1 MNIRSLQLK
10 LANPAFAIKLALVN
24 LTLCLGLSLT
34 SPQALANEIKLPRL
48 GDTVSGIVSK
58 RQEYELGRTWLKAFR
73 SRVREH
79 DDPLMQQYLEQLL
92 YDLATYSDLED
103 PRLELVIVNNASMN
117 AFAVPG
123 GVVGFH
129 TGVFA
134 FAENED
140 QMASVLAHELAH
152 LSQRHF
158 ARGLEAQRASSMV
171 TLAGLLGSLVLA
183 ATAGGDAGMAAI
195 TATQALAMDSR
206 LRYSRSNEQEADRI
220 GLKTM
225 ERANRN
231 PGAVAE
237 MFETLL
243 RATRYSGSRPPE
255 FLLTHPVTERRV
267 ADARGRAMANSMR
280 QYAENPE
287 FYLMQSRATLALR
300 TDTNKA
306 IREFQ
311 AQLDNNIHRPEA
323 VKYGLALAHTR
334 AGNYRQARGL
344 LAELISSDPSQLNF
358 HHADIELSIAQQQ
371 YPQALTKL
379 DALLRISPNNYP
391 LIRLKS
397 EALWQA
403 HRYEQASDVL
413 TDLSRIRP
421 DDPMVWYQLAEV
433 RGLAGN
439 ISGVHQ
445 ARAEYFILVGAF
457 DRARKQL
464 GLAIK
469 LVVADFKRSAIIRQ
483 RLVDIANMEER
494 IERL

>member
-1 MNIRSLQLK
+1 MLC
-10 LANPAFAIKLALVN
+10 LA
-24 LTLCLGLSLT
+24 LGLSL
-34 SPQALANEIKLPRL
+34 SLASQRAVANEIKLPRL
-48 GDTVSGIVSK
+48 GDSVSGIVSK
-58 RQEYELGRTWLKAFR
+58 RQEYQLGRTWLKAFR

-140 QMASVLAHELAH
+140 QMASVLSHELAH

-158 ARGLEAQRASSMV
+158 ARGLEAQRTSSMV

-195 TATQALAMDSR
+195 TATQALALDSR

-220 GLKTM
+220 GLQTM
-225 ERANRN
+225 ERANRD

-255 FLLTHPVTERRV
+255 FLLTHPVTERRI

-280 QYAENPE
+280 QYTENPE
-287 FYLMQSRATLALR
+287 FYLMQSRALLALR

-323 VKYGLALAHTR
+323 VQYGLALAHTR
-334 AGNYRQARGL
+334 AGNYKQAAIL
-344 LAELISSDPSQLNF
+344 LDELIRNDPSQLCF
-358 HHADIELSIAQQQ
+358 HHAGIELSIAQQN
-371 YPQALTKL
+371 YPQALAKL
-379 DALLRISPNNYP
+379 DNLLRISPNNYP
-391 LIRLKS
+391 LTRLKS

-403 HRYEQASDVL
+403 HRYEQASDLL

-421 DDPMVWYQLAEV
+421 EDPMVWYQLAEV

-457 DRARKQL
+457 SRARKQL
-464 GLAIK
+464 GLAVK
-469 LVVADFKRSAIIRQ
+469 LVAADFKRSAIIRQ
-483 RLVDIANMEER
+483 RLVDIADMEER